1 MAAGICLKWRLNLD
15 PTGLLRNIYEAA
27 LRIDSGRKGFAIIGK
42 EREGRINYE
51 SGIALAME
59 TFKEAQAAADPET
72 ILLAEYTFIT
82 QELQFCEKT
91 DKESLSS
98 LTQALQFFDEAFPVL
113 KIVKDKTLYQE
124 GNLRPTGSVEEQAVD
139 KSLSHKREFRF
150 KGFPKDAFHV
160 AFGSHKARLQ
170 NILKTPGLD
179 PIEKTLLKQRL
190 ANISAGQKKYVE
202 MQGKA
207 LGNHERGR

>member
-1 MAAGICLKWRLNLD
+1 LAKI
-15 PTGLLRNIYEAA
+15 GLVSNIYNAA
-27 LRIDSGRKGFAIIGK
+27 AAIDYGRKGFAIRGK
-42 EREGRINYE
+42 EQEGRISYE
-51 SGIALAME
+51 KGIAQAMSA
-59 TFKEAQAAADPET
+59 FKEAQAAADPET

-82 QELQFCEKT
+82 QELEFCEKT

-113 KIVKDKTLYQE
+113 KIVKNKTLY
-124 GNLRPTGSVEEQAVD
+124 QAVD

-150 KGFPKDAFHV
+150 KGFPKDVFHV

-179 PIEKTLLKQRL
+179 PIEKALSKQRL
-190 ANISAGQKKYVE
+190 VNISTGQKKYVE

-207 LGNHERGR
+207 LTK

>member
-1 MAAGICLKWRLNLD
+1 MAK
-15 PTGLLRNIYEAA
+15 TGLVSSIYQAAINI
-27 LRIDSGRKGFAIIGK
+27 DFGRKGFAIRGK
-42 EREGRINYE
+42 EQEGRLSYE
-51 SGIALAME
+51 RGIAQAM
-59 TFKEAQAAADPET
+59 TAFKEASNQRFATTADPET

-82 QELQFCEKT
+82 QELEFCEKT
-91 DKESLSS
+91 DKDAINS

-113 KIVKDKTLYQE
+113 KIVKNKTLY
-124 GNLRPTGSVEEQAVD
+124 QAVD

-207 LGNHERGR
+207 LAK

>member
-1 MAAGICLKWRLNLD
+1 LD

-113 KIVKDKTLYQE
+113 KIVKDKTLYQ
-124 GNLRPTGSVEEQAVD
+124 AVD

-179 PIEKTLLKQRL
+179 PIEKALSKQRL
-190 ANISAGQKKYVE
+190 VNISTGQKKYVE

-207 LGNHERGR
+207 LTK

>member
-1 MAAGICLKWRLNLD
+1 MSA
-15 PTGLLRNIYEAA
+15 
-27 LRIDSGRKGFAIIGK
+27 
-42 EREGRINYE
+42 
-51 SGIALAME
+51 
-59 TFKEAQAAADPET
+59 FKEAQATADPQT

-82 QELQFCEKT
+82 QELQFCEKS

-98 LTQALQFFDEAFPVL
+98 LTQALYFFDEAFPVL
-113 KIVKDKTLYQE
+113 KIVKDKTLYQ
-124 GNLRPTGSVEEQAVD
+124 AVD
-139 KSLSHKREFRF
+139 KSLSHKKEFRF

-179 PIEKTLLKQRL
+179 PIEKALSKQRL
-190 ANISAGQKKYVE
+190 VNISTGQKRYVE

-207 LGNHERGR
+207 LGK

>member
-1 MAAGICLKWRLNLD
+1 LD
-15 PTGLLRNIYEAA
+15 KIGLVTRITTATKN
-27 LRIDSGRKGFAIIGK
+27 IDSGRKGFAIRGK
-42 EREGRINYE
+42 EQEGRILYE
-51 SGIALAME
+51 DGISEAM
-59 TFKEAQAAADPET
+59 TAFKEARTTADPET

-82 QELQFCEKT
+82 QELQFCEKS
-91 DKESLSS
+91 DKEALSS

-113 KIVKDKTLYQE
+113 KIVEDKTAYQY
-124 GNLRPTGSVEEQAVD
+124 VD
-139 KSLSHKREFRF
+139 KSLSHHKREFRF

-179 PIEKTLLKQRL
+179 QIEKALLKQRL
-190 ANISAGQKKYVE
+190 ANIKAGQKKYVE

-207 LGNHERGR
+207 LTK